1 VNRDRLAPC
10 AGESLLRVDTITLK
24 GYIKQK
30 RAGDL
35 FMTDEA
41 IKRDKRVIEVELN
54 EQQAVILKRLKED
67 GRYGVTD
74 GEIIRKVYRE
84 FLKRAQISA

>member
-1 VNRDRLAPC
+1 
-10 AGESLLRVDTITLK
+10 
-24 GYIKQK
+24 
-30 RAGDL
+30 
-35 FMTDEA
+35 MTEET

-54 EQQAVILKRLKED
+54 EQQEVILQRLKED

-74 GEIIRKVYRE
+74 GEIIRNVYRE